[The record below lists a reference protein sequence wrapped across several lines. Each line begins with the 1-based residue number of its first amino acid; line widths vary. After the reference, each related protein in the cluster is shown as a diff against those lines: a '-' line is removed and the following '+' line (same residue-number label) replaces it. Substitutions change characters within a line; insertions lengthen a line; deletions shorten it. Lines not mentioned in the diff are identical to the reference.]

1 MKNLFIVNNTREPVN
16 ITCTAFPQGP
26 YPTLRAYPF
35 TSHLL
40 LPIPVYTVNNTSVVA
55 NFSGG
60 LTSDYSGVYTCT
72 SETGY
77 TSTAYVVILE
87 SKTFFILNTL

>member
-1 MKNLFIVNNTREPVN
+1 MENLFAISNTEKPVN
-16 ITCTAFPQGP
+16 ITCTAFPQGL
-26 YPTLRAYPF
+26 YPTLTAYPF
-35 TSHLL
+35 TSHIM

-55 NFSGG
+55 SFSGG
-60 LTSDYSGVYTCT
+60 LTSGYSGVYTCT

-87 SKTFFILNTL
+87 GKSFYT

>member
-1 MKNLFIVNNTREPVN
+1 M
-16 ITCTAFPQGP
+16 
-26 YPTLRAYPF
+26 
-35 TSHLL
+35 

-55 NFSGG
+55 SFSGG
-60 LTSDYSGVYTCT
+60 LTSGYSGVYTCT

-87 SKTFFILNTL
+87 GKSFYT